1 MSDLNA
7 SLQALCR
14 RIGGVEAAVVLERTG
29 IEVATWGEA
38 DFEAVAAEL
47 ADLWKRASEA
57 MAVCAS
63 GAPRMI
69 FVETPGRT
77 WLVLPVGDEYLL
89 GLAAGGAVPPGRVR
103 FYAAEWVRT
112 HREEFS

>member
-1 MSDLNA
+1 MSDLSA
-7 SLQALCR
+7 SVQALCE
-14 RIGGVEAAVVLERTG
+14 RIGGVEAAVLLERTG

-57 MAVCAS
+57 GAVCSS
-63 GAPRMI
+63 GAPRMLSL
-69 FVETPGRT
+69 ETPGRT
-77 WLVLPVGDEYLL
+77 WLVLPVGDDYLL
-89 GLAAGGAVPPGRVR
+89 GLATAGGVPPGRAR
-103 FYAAEWVRT
+103 FYAAEWVRA

>member
-1 MSDLNA
+1 VSDLNA
-7 SLQALCR
+7 ALQELCG

-57 MAVCAS
+57 ATVCAS
-63 GAPRMI
+63 GAPRMMS
-69 FVETPGRT
+69 VETPGRT
-77 WLVLPVGDEYLL
+77 WLLVPLGDDYLL
-89 GLAAGGAVPPGRVR
+89 GLAAGGSVPPGRVR
-103 FYAAEWVRT
+103 FYAAEWVRA